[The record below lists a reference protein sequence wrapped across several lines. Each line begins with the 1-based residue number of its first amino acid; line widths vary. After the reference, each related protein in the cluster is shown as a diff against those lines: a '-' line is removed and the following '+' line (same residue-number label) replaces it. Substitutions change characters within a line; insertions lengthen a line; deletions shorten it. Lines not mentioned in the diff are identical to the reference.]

1 MNIGTLEFEFL
12 ANIARLRQDMDEA
25 KKAVGSAGDFIQG
38 VADGAKKALAGLAA
52 GLTVGAFAGWIKGA
66 IDAADETSKM
76 AQRMGVATNEVGGL
90 KLAFELG
97 GSSAEG
103 MTAAFAKLSKNAAE
117 NNEAFKA
124 LGVATRNAD
133 GTLRPTKDLFYD
145 VADAFKGME
154 DGAVKSAR
162 AQEIFGKSGA
172 ELIPLLNGGADGL
185 REMAEM
191 AEKLGLVIDEN
202 TGKAAEQFNDT
213 LELVHK
219 AAGGVANQLMAKML
233 PALNSVVGGMLE
245 YITKGDIVTKTAD
258 AIGVALKGVYTAAV
272 VIGEV
277 LTTIAKTGAAA
288 FAQLALALK
297 GDFKGAMEVGKQ
309 WTQDIKK
316 DWTNTVDNLGK
327 VWDDTAGKTVENLGK
342 VEKATKGATFETK
355 EQKKAV
361 DEAAK
366 AYESFNKKL
375 QESHADLQRQVD
387 GQDKLTVNQK
397 LLAELTANSST
408 DVQKLTEKR
417 RLELIETAKQNVA
430 LEEQVRQRTA
440 EKKWLE
446 ETGKENDKYREGIEK
461 QTDSIW
467 KQVAQMKE
475 SNATIGLS
483 REELG
488 KLEQQKLLDA
498 AAQAERNAQ
507 DAEAKMLGEELVNEY
522 KSQAE
527 GLRELAKLKG
537 DKVHLEAAKE
547 ANEAWKATT
556 EEIGKSF
563 TDSLF
568 RAFEEG
574 KSFSEAFMSSLKNL
588 FKTTV
593 LKLLI
598 QPVQAGMNNM
608 IGSFFGMGSGS
619 GAGSGSGSGGF
630 GGLGNFLSG
639 AGDKLTAFSD
649 WMGADSTIGQWAG
662 KAGSWLKG
670 GSGAGSMFG
679 NLGGGW
685 SAGTSGMAA
694 GNFAGTFDA
703 ANIAWNSGNYSGAI
717 GTYGGMAASAIG
729 GFMAGRGVGQAI
741 SNGYSAIGGQSGN
754 SAVNT
759 GAAVGAAIGSI
770 IPGIGTMIGGLI
782 GGALGGLVNRA
793 FGHKAKEYNGDKGI
807 SGTLGG
813 DAGLSG
819 GQSWADWT
827 QKGGWFRSD
836 KHGTDTFGLDQQT
849 ADALAEGAKAVKNST
864 KAWAESLGLPAARL
878 DAITATFRV
887 KMTDNEAENQKVL
900 AGVFADYATQLTN
913 SFADLVKPFQRAGE
927 TVSDTLQRLSAIQEF
942 SKGINEFGGIFSSI
956 AKSSIEAKEQLVGFA
971 GGIEAFL
978 AKTQAFVD
986 QYYTQGEKAGLQS
999 AQLLKAFESIGIDAS
1014 GLSKREDFRALVESQ
1029 NVNTEEG
1036 RKTLAALLDL
1046 GPIFAGVADYLKE
1059 NNQTLADAAAAAPQV
1074 EALQGIFEQQQ
1085 QANATQEQLV
1095 TTQEEANGL
1104 LGDIY
1109 GAISEG
1115 NGAVSDAIVRFGDA
1129 LDRFGG
1135 YMSEFDSRPIVQP

>member
-288 FAQLALALK
+288 FAQLALVLE

-408 DVQKLTEKR
+408 EVQKLTEKR

-507 DAEAKMLGEELVNEY
+507 DAESKMLGEDLVNEY

-527 GLRELAKLKG
+527 GLRELARLKG
-537 DKVHLEAAKE
+537 EKVHLEAAVE
-547 ANEAWKATT
+547 ARDAWKATT

-598 QPVQAGMNNM
+598 QPVQNGMNNF
-608 IGSFFGMGSGS
+608 IGGMFGMGWSGS
-619 GAGSGSGSGGF
+619 ASANSGGS
-630 GGLGNFLSG
+630 LSG
-639 AGDKLTAFSD
+639 LFSGMGDKLGAFAD
-649 WMGADSTIGQWAG
+649 WMGEGSTIGSWART
-662 KAGSWLKG
+662 GSNFLKG
-670 GSGAGSMFG
+670 GNGASMFG

-685 SAGTSGMAA
+685 TAGTSGMAA

-782 GGALGGLVNRA
+782 GGALGGLANRA

-813 DAGLSG
+813 DIGLTG

-849 ADALAEGAKAVKNST
+849 ADALAQGAKAVKNST
-864 KAWAESLGLPAARL
+864 AEWAKSLGLPAERL
-878 DAITATFRV
+878 DSITASFRV

-942 SKGINEFGGIFSSI
+942 SKGLNEFGGIFSAI
-956 AKSSIEAKEQLVGFA
+956 ASSSIEAKAQLVGFA

-978 AKTQAFVD
+978 QKTQAFVD
-986 QYYTQGEKAGLQS
+986 QYYTQGEKVGLQS

-1014 GLSKREDFRALVESQ
+1014 GLNTREDFRALVESQ

-1109 GAISEG
+1109 GAISSG
-1115 NGAVSDAIVRFGDA
+1115 NDAVSGAVNRFSDA
-1129 LDRFGG
+1129 LDRFNNSLAE
-1135 YMSEFDSRPIVQP
+1135 YQSRPINSQP

>member
-288 FAQLALALK
+288 FAQLALVLE

-366 AYESFNKKL
+366 AYDTFNKKL
-375 QESHADLQRQVD
+375 QESFADLTRQAA
-387 GQDKLTVNQK
+387 GEDKLTANQK
-397 LLAELTANSST
+397 LLAELTANTSKQ
-408 DVQKLTEKR
+408 VQALTAKR
-417 RLELIETAKQNVA
+417 RLELIELAKQNVS
-430 LEEQVRQRTA
+430 LEEQAKARA
-440 EKKWLE
+440 IEKKWLE
-446 ETGKENDKYREGIEK
+446 ETGKENDKYMEGVMK
-461 QTDSIW
+461 QTDAIN
-467 KQVAQMKE
+467 KQVAEQEK
-475 SNATIGLS
+475 SNATIGKTK
-483 REELG
+483 EEMAN
-488 KLEQQKLLDA
+488 LEIQALLTA
-498 AAQAERNAQ
+498 AARAEDNAKAA
-507 DAEAKMLGEELVNEY
+507 DANMLGAELVTEFKN
-522 KSQAE
+522 QAE
-527 GLRELAKLKG
+527 GLRELARLKG
-537 DKVHLEAAKE
+537 EKVHLEAAVE
-547 ANEAWKATT
+547 ARDAWKATT

-619 GAGSGSGSGGF
+619 ANSGGSLN
-630 GGLGNFLSG
+630 GLFSG
-639 AGDKLTAFSD
+639 MGDKLGAFAD
-649 WMGADSTIGQWAG
+649 WMGEGSTIGSWART
-662 KAGSWLKG
+662 GSNFLKG
-670 GSGAGSMFG
+670 GNGASMFG

-685 SAGTSGMAA
+685 TAGTSGMAA

-770 IPGIGTMIGGLI
+770 IPGIGTLIGGLI

-819 GQSWADWT
+819 GQSWADWMVP
-827 QKGGWFRSD
+827 QRQARHRHLRLGPADRRRAGRRRQGCEEQ
-836 KHGTDTFGLDQQT
+836 HEGL
-849 ADALAEGAKAVKNST
+849 G
-864 KAWAESLGLPAARL
+864 
-878 DAITATFRV
+878 RV
-887 KMTDNEAENQKVL
+887 AGL
-900 AGVFADYATQLTN
+900 AGRASGRDHRHLPRE
-913 SFADLVKPFQRAGE
+913 DDGQRGRE
-927 TVSDTLQRLSAIQEF
+927 PEGVGRRVRRLRHA
-942 SKGINEFGGIFSSI
+942 
-956 AKSSIEAKEQLVGFA
+956 AH
-971 GGIEAFL
+971 
-978 AKTQAFVD
+978 
-986 QYYTQGEKAGLQS
+986 
-999 AQLLKAFESIGIDAS
+999 QLLRRPGEAVPA
-1014 GLSKREDFRALVESQ
+1014 R
-1029 NVNTEEG
+1029 G
-1036 RKTLAALLDL
+1036 RD
-1046 GPIFAGVADYLKE
+1046 GE
-1059 NNQTLADAAAAAPQV
+1059 
-1074 EALQGIFEQQQ
+1074 
-1085 QANATQEQLV
+1085 
-1095 TTQEEANGL
+1095 
-1104 LGDIY
+1104 
-1109 GAISEG
+1109 
-1115 NGAVSDAIVRFGDA
+1115 
-1129 LDRFGG
+1129 
-1135 YMSEFDSRPIVQP
+1135 

>member
-219 AAGGVANQLMAKML
+219 AAGGVADQLMAKML

-288 FAQLALALK
+288 FAQLALVLE

-366 AYESFNKKL
+366 AYDTFNKKL
-375 QESHADLQRQVD
+375 QESFADLTRQAA
-387 GQDKLTVNQK
+387 GEDKLTANQK
-397 LLAELTANSST
+397 LLAELTANTSKE
-408 DVQKLTEKR
+408 VQALTAKR
-417 RLELIETAKQNVA
+417 RLELIELAKQNVS
-430 LEEQVRQRTA
+430 LEEQAKARA
-440 EKKWLE
+440 IEKKWLE
-446 ETGKENDKYREGIEK
+446 ETGKENDKYMEGVMK
-461 QTDSIW
+461 QTDAIN
-467 KQVAQMKE
+467 KQVAEQEK
-475 SNATIGLS
+475 SNATIGKTK
-483 REELG
+483 EEMAN
-488 KLEQQKLLDA
+488 LEIQALLTA
-498 AAQAERNAQ
+498 AARAEDNAKAA
-507 DAEAKMLGEELVNEY
+507 DANMLGAELVTEFKN
-522 KSQAE
+522 QAE
-527 GLRELAKLKG
+527 GLRELARLKG
-537 DKVHLEAAKE
+537 EKVHLEAAVE
-547 ANEAWKATT
+547 ARDAWKATT

-598 QPVQAGMNNM
+598 QPVQNGMNSV
-608 IGSFFGMGSGS
+608 IGGMFGMG
-619 GAGSGSGSGGF
+619 GSGSASANSGGSL
-630 GGLGNFLSG
+630 GGLFSG
-639 AGDKLTAFSD
+639 
-649 WMGADSTIGQWAG
+649 MGEGSTIGSWART
-662 KAGSWLKG
+662 GSNFLKG
-670 GSGAGSMFG
+670 GNGASMFG

-685 SAGTSGMAA
+685 TAGTSGMAA

-813 DAGLSG
+813 DIGLTG

-849 ADALAEGAKAVKNST
+849 ADALAQGAKAVKNST
-864 KAWAESLGLPAARL
+864 AEWAKSLGLPAERL
-878 DAITATFRV
+878 DSITASFRV

-942 SKGINEFGGIFSSI
+942 SKGLNEFGGIFSSI

-986 QYYTQGEKAGLQS
+986 QYYTQGEKVGLQS

-1014 GLSKREDFRALVESQ
+1014 SLSKREDFRALVESQ

-1046 GPIFAGVADYLKE
+1046 GPIFAGVADFLKE
-1059 NNQTLADAAAAAPQV
+1059 NNQTLAQAAEAAPQV
-1074 EALQGIFEQQQ
+1074 EALKGIFEQQQ

-1095 TTQEEANGL
+1095 TTQEETNSW

-1109 GAISEG
+1109 GAISSG
-1115 NGAVSDAIVRFGDA
+1115 NDAVSGAVDRFSDALERFNA
-1129 LDRFGG
+1129 SFNE
-1135 YMSEFDSRPIVQP
+1135 YQSRPIAAA